1 MEKETKRTLN
11 ELIAI
16 TLTSI
21 VASILFNRIVHSE
34 MSWGDLLKERW
45 FESIVMTIAV
55 ESTYVAIRLHSKI
68 KHQLQ
73 TPLFSIQSKIL
84 RKKGHL
90 FSKEVVTRI
99 SGTFATMLE
108 RETPTILWELESLSL
123 QNIES
128 NCLHCKTL
136 NIHKSCMGIPHA
148 ILVKRRHRITD
159 IARSLILRKGIYYA
173 TETRAPSKLVHYD
186 EVYYNNQAKQ
196 LNKYKV
202 KSTCRLLI
210 LTNKMLT
217 EELSNHPD
225 ALRRFITWNT
235 NSTPVYHK
243 TFFDALKK
251 LIPWNTNVDS
261 AKRNENTHF
270 KIIACD
276 SSDNNIDLVFES
288 NDLELDMFY
297 DFVVS
302 IRRKKITVFA
312 QSSNYILTSFDSTYD
327 STKNNAEKFY
337 NAFITLKD
345 KTIGEHKYGTVSYS
359 AAINTF
365 DDAKQF
371 INNLPKIQ

>member
-1 MEKETKRTLN
+1 MEKETKRAIN

-21 VASILFNRIVHSE
+21 GVSILFNRFVHSE
-34 MSWGDLLKERW
+34 ISWGDFFKERW

-84 RKKGHL
+84 RKKGHF

-108 RETPTILWELESLSL
+108 RETPTILWELEGLSL

-128 NCLHCKTL
+128 SCLHCKAL
-136 NIHKSCMGIPHA
+136 NIPKSCMGIPHA

-159 IARSLILRKGIYYA
+159 IARSLILRKGVYYA
-173 TETRAPSKLVHYD
+173 TETRTPSKLVHYD
-186 EVYYNNQAKQ
+186 AVYYTDQAQQ
-196 LNKYKV
+196 LKKHKV

-217 EELSNHPD
+217 DELNNNPD
-225 ALRRFITWNT
+225 ALREFITWNT
-235 NSTPVYHK
+235 NSTSVQHI
-243 TFFDALKK
+243 TFFDTFRKF
-251 LIPWNTNVDS
+251 IPWNTKVNS
-261 AKRNENTHF
+261 TKRNEKTHF
-270 KIIACD
+270 KIIACC
-276 SSDNNIDLVFES
+276 SSDNIDQVFES
-288 NDLELDMFY
+288 NGLELDRFY

-302 IRRKKITVFA
+302 KRRKKITVFA

-337 NAFITLKD
+337 DAFITLKN
-345 KTIGEHKYGTVSYS
+345 KTTGEHVYGEVSYS

-365 DDAKQF
+365 DEAKQF
-371 INNLPKIQ
+371 IDKLPKIQ